1 MKKKQIIIDYD
12 EYLEMQNEIEKSK
25 DIMFKFQEST
35 RRERLEFDPYCS
47 KRILVINKKNLCD
60 WFSADDIKIEE

>member
-25 DIMFKFQEST
+25 DIMFKFQ
-35 RRERLEFDPYCS
+35 
-47 KRILVINKKNLCD
+47 
-60 WFSADDIKIEE
+60 